1 MRKVGGGTDL
11 ARGIHA
17 VDQTEYDRLIV
28 ITDEQAQ
35 TYETPAPK
43 VPGAR
48 CYLINVASARNG
60 VGYGAPWI
68 HLDGFSEHV
77 IHWIA
82 ALEGEQ

>member
-1 MRKVGGGTDL
+1 MHTSSASLRDKVDI
-11 ARGIHA
+11 RPQA
-17 VDQTEYDRLIV
+17 VGSTSSRSGVDRCRFI
-28 ITDEQAQ
+28 A
-35 TYETPAPK
+35 
-43 VPGAR
+43 G
-48 CYLINVASARNG
+48 YLINVASARNG